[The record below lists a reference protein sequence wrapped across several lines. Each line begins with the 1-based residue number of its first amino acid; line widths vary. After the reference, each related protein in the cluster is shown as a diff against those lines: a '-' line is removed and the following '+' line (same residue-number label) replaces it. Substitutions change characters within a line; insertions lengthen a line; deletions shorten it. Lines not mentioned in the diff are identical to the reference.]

1 MNIEI
6 PDDHVDQIISEDLT
20 WQYENLVDRLKDI
33 DKGGSVG
40 TFSSD
45 REEEKI
51 RLIEMVAAM
60 KSVLNWYGVVQCE
73 EECPSFV
80 APEPTQ
86 KLRDLMNTVNTNI
99 WDTTDTTSPLTPVGN
114 EGIEKSVKNERDRFD
129 LEQDFMSCWT
139 IIDEID
145 LIYNAVGDMDMPA
158 ETSDKILNLL
168 LGLKE
173 INQLR
178 FEWAWKTFESCV
190 SNKEL

>member
-6 PDDHVDQIISEDLT
+6 PDYHVDQIISEDLT

-40 TFSSD
+40 TFSFD
-45 REEEKI
+45 RKEEKL

-60 KSVLNWYGVVQCE
+60 KSVLNWYGVQRE
-73 EECPSFV
+73 EEWPAFV

-86 KLRDLMNTVNTNI
+86 KLRDLMNTNF
-99 WDTTDTTSPLTPVGN
+99 WDTKSTFMGI
-114 EGIEKSVKNERDRFD
+114 EGIEKSVKNERNRFD

-178 FEWAWKTFESCV
+178 FEWAWKSFESCV
-190 SNKEL
+190 SNREL